1 MKIAGQ
7 AVLEATPEKVWEALN
22 DPAVLAQCIP
32 GCQSLEQVGDDEFKM
47 TVSAGVASIRGIY
60 DGSVQLTDKQPPN
73 SYVLKAT
80 GSGGPG
86 TVSATC
92 QISLTAADGGCKLS
106 YDADAI
112 IGGVIAGVGQRMI
125 TGVAKK
131 LAGEYF
137 GNLNDF
143 LTGKATPITPA
154 PQAVTSGSPTSQ
166 PDPGATQVFSGRVP
180 MKTSGESF
188 DVTSVL
194 AGAAIALGGVLIG
207 AAVVLRARR

>member
-1 MKIAGQ
+1 MKMAGE

-60 DGSVQLTDKQPPN
+60 DGSVQLTDKQQPN
-73 SYVLKAT
+73 SYILKAT

-92 QISLTAADGGCKLS
+92 QISLTAADGGCTLS

-131 LAGEYF
+131 LASEYF

-143 LTGKATPITPA
+143 LTGKAKPITPA
-154 PQAVTSGSPTSQ
+154 PQAVTSGPSSQ
-166 PDPGATQVFSGRVP
+166 PDPGAAQLFSGRVP
-180 MKTSGESF
+180 AKASGESF
-188 DVTSVL
+188 DLTSAL

-207 AAVVLRARR
+207 AAIVLRTRR